1 MWREVIHVEI
11 FQTAMQELAI
21 NSPYAFIIIALMF
34 FFSNQNKNSLKQ
46 INSIFQSSL
55 EEIRQ
60 SHQQSLLELR
70 KTIEYLTN
78 TTKTL

>member
-1 MWREVIHVEI
+1 MEI
-11 FQTAMQELAI
+11 FQIAMQELAI

-60 SHQQSLLELR
+60 SHRQSHQQSLLELR

>member
-1 MWREVIHVEI
+1 MEI

-46 INSIFQSSL
+46 VNGMFQTAL
-55 EEIRQ
+55 QEIRQ
-60 SHQQSLLELR
+60 SHNQSLGELR
-70 KTIEYLTN
+70 KTIEYLRNSAN
-78 TTKTL
+78 TL